1 MGEVYRARDTRL
13 GRDVAIKTLPDEF
26 AQDVER
32 LSRFERE
39 ARVLASLT
47 HSNIAAIHGV
57 EEVDQRRYLVLEFVD
72 GETLAD
78 RLSRG
83 PLPVD
88 EAIDVCRDIAA
99 GVEAAHENGIVH
111 RDLKPGNVIITTS
124 GQVKVLDFGLA
135 TASGASATGSNPNLS
150 HSPTMTH
157 QATRAGVIL
166 GTAAYM
172 SPEQARGRVVDRRT
186 DIWSFGC
193 VLYECLTGRPMFQG
207 ETVSDLIARI
217 LERDPDWSALPTGTP
232 PRVRELLKKCL
243 RKDPRE
249 RLRDIGDARLELSE
263 AHATVDGVTA
273 VAPAARSRAS
283 RLPWAIAGAAVVIA
297 AVAVFALRPAPK
309 MPDVKTMRLSIALPA
324 DLTVSQEEPDAVLS
338 PDGATTLFVAADT
351 TGTNHLYVRPLNALS
366 VRMLPSTDGAVLP
379 FWAPDG
385 RQIAFFADGN
395 LKRMGID
402 DDGSQVIAPAPSPR
416 GGDWGAENIIVFA
429 PAASGPLLQVPANG
443 GTPVPATTLDAA
455 SGETAHR
462 FPQFLP
468 DGKHFLYVVLPAKD
482 NMAPT
487 RVGTLDAKSGPV
499 VIAAQTRAVYAEPGY
514 LLYLQNGSILAQHFD
529 AKTLKLSGSPV
540 AVRGLGDATNQYSG
554 APGLEASF
562 HDGYLIQREVLQNS
576 THLVLVDRGGRTL
589 RRLMLPVGVYGEV
602 RFSPDGS
609 RLAVTLQKDGTSAF
623 RLWLVDLARNIATRF
638 AFDGNFDVAPAWTED
653 GRRVMWG
660 SDRTGGRNLYWKNAD
675 GSGKEELLVDP
686 PGLFNDPCSATAS
699 TLVFRS
705 LSGGDTNEDLWSVPL
720 SGERTPKPLIQSRFN
735 ELDGAIS
742 PDGRW
747 LAYRCDESGRFEIYV
762 TSFPSLDQRVQVSV
776 DGSAPSVT
784 TVLTMIRWRKDG
796 RELYYIGADGR
807 SVMAVPVETGEDF
820 RAGKPVALFK
830 LPRETATADISP
842 DGQTLVVNV
851 PAREGRRS
859 ILNVFMNWSQELA
872 ASK

>member
-13 GRDVAIKTLPDEF
+13 GRDVAIKTLPEEF
-26 AQDVER
+26 AQDADR

-39 ARVLASLT
+39 ARVLASLS

-57 EEVDQRRYLVLEFVD
+57 EEVERNRYLVLEFVD
-72 GETLAD
+72 GESLAD
-78 RLSRG
+78 RLARG

-99 GVEAAHENGIVH
+99 GLEAAHESGIVH
-111 RDLKPGNVIITTS
+111 RDLKPGNVIITAL

-135 TASGASATGSNPNLS
+135 TASGAAASGSNPNLS

-157 QATRAGVIL
+157 QHTRAGVIL

-193 VLYECLTGRPMFQG
+193 VLYECLTGKPLFQG

-217 LERDPDWSALPTGTP
+217 LERDPDWSALPPNTP

-249 RLRDIGDARLELSE
+249 RLRDIGDARLEL
-263 AHATVDGVTA
+263 ADTHAVVQEETPASTTRVRSSKLPWIVAGLAAVLA
-273 VAPAARSRAS
+273 VA
-283 RLPWAIAGAAVVIA
+283 AI
-297 AVAVFALRPAPK
+297 ALRPAPK
-309 MPDVKTMRLSIALPA
+309 PVAVKPMRLSVALPA
-324 DLTVSQEEPDAVLS
+324 DLTISLEAPDVAFS
-338 PDGATTLFVAADT
+338 PDGATALFVAADSS
-351 TGTNHLYVRPLNALS
+351 GTNHLYVRPLNALS

-385 RQIAFFADGN
+385 KQLAFFADGN
-395 LKRMGID
+395 LKRMGIN

-416 GGDWGAENIIVFA
+416 GGDWGAGNVIVYA
-429 PAASGPLLQVPANG
+429 PAASGPLMQVPANG
-443 GTPVPATTLDAA
+443 GASVPATTLDTAA
-455 SGETAHR
+455 GETAHR

-468 DGKHFLYVVLPAKD
+468 DGKHFLYVALPTKD
-482 NMAPT
+482 NNADT
-487 RVGTLDAKSGPV
+487 RVGTLDAKPGPV
-499 VIAAQTRAVYAEPGY
+499 LLAAQTRAVYAEPGY
-514 LLYLQNGSILAQHFD
+514 LLFLQNGSILAQHFD
-529 AKTLKLSGSPV
+529 ASTLKLSGSPA

-554 APGLEASF
+554 APGLATSF
-562 HDGYLIQREVLQNS
+562 HDGYLVQREVMQNN
-576 THLVLVDRGGRTL
+576 TRLILVDRTGRTL
-589 RRLMLPVGVYGEV
+589 RRLSTPTGAYGEI
-602 RFSPDGS
+602 RFSPDATH
-609 RLAVTLQKDGTSAF
+609 LAVTLQKEGTGVF
-623 RLWLVDLARNIATRF
+623 RLWLVDLVRNISTRF
-638 AFDGNFDVAPAWTED
+638 AFDGNFDVAPIWSVD
-653 GRRVMWG
+653 GKKVMWG

-675 GSGKEELLVDP
+675 GSGKEELLADP
-686 PGLFNDPCSATAS
+686 QGLFNDPNTADAN

-705 LSGGDTNEDLWSVPL
+705 LGGSDTNEDLWSVPL
-720 SGERTPKPLIQSRFN
+720 SGDRTPKPLIQSRFN
-735 ELDGAIS
+735 ELDATLS

-747 LAYRCDESGRFEIYV
+747 LAYRCDEAGRFEIYV
-762 TSFPSLDQRVQVSV
+762 TSFPALDQRVQVSI
-776 DGSAPSVT
+776 DGSAPSAT

-796 RELYYIGADGR
+796 RELYYIGSDGR
-807 SVMAVPVETGEDF
+807 SVMAVPVETGEHF
-820 RAGKPVALFK
+820 HAGTPALLFK
-830 LPRETATADISP
+830 LPRETVTADIAP

-851 PAREGRRS
+851 PAQEGRRS
-859 ILNVFMNWSQELA
+859 ILNVFMNWSAELT